1 MSEKIN
7 ILIVENELLIAHM
20 AESMLIELGY
30 NVIEKAKTVN
40 EALTI
45 INSNKVDLA
54 LLDINLHNGTE
65 GIELGQ
71 QLKDVFKIPFVYL
84 TSYTNKKII
93 EQATVTNP
101 GGYIVKPF
109 NKVDLLSSIEI
120 CLANAKQISQNIII
134 ETKEEKEA
142 FIQIRT
148 NRGYVKVL
156 QNDILYVKA
165 DNVYVEI
172 YTKGATYIER
182 KSLKQVEEVL
192 PQKDFI
198 RIHRS
203 YIINKNCITSWNS
216 QDVYVQNIPVP
227 LSKSY
232 QKFFLELMS

>member
-30 NVIEKAKTVN
+30 NVVEKARTVN
-40 EALTI
+40 EALAI
-45 INSNKVDLA
+45 IKSDKVDLA

-71 QLKDVFKIPFVYL
+71 QLKDTFKTPFIYL
-84 TSYTNKKII
+84 TSYSNKEII
-93 EQATVTNP
+93 KQTTVTNP

-109 NKVDLLSSIEI
+109 NKVDLFSSIEI
-120 CLANAKQISQNIII
+120 CLANTKQFSQ
-134 ETKEEKEA
+134 EKTPAVKQEKEGG
-142 FIQIRT
+142 IQIRT
-148 NRGYVKVL
+148 NRGFVKIL
-156 QNDILYVKA
+156 LEDILYVKA

-172 YTKGATYIER
+172 YTKEASYVER
-182 KSLKQVEEVL
+182 KSLKQIEEKL
-192 PQKDFI
+192 PQKDFV

-203 YIINKNCITSWNS
+203 YIINKNYITSWNS
-216 QDVYVQNIPVP
+216 QQAYVNNRPVP

-232 QKFFLELMS
+232 QDSFLELMS

>member
-1 MSEKIN
+1 MSGKIN

-20 AESMLIELGY
+20 AESMLVELGY
-30 NVIEKAKTVN
+30 NVVEKAKTVN

-45 INSNKVDLA
+45 INNNKIDLA
-54 LLDINLHNGTE
+54 LLDINLHSGTE

-71 QLKDVFKIPFVYL
+71 QLKDTFKIPFVYL
-84 TSYTNKKII
+84 TSYTNKEII
-93 EQATVTNP
+93 EQATITNP

-109 NKVDLLSSIEI
+109 NKVDLFSSIEI
-120 CLANAKQISQNIII
+120 CLANTKQFSQNATTEI
-134 ETKEEKEA
+134 EQEKEG

-182 KSLKQVEEVL
+182 KSLKQIEEVL
-192 PQKDFI
+192 PEKDFI

-216 QDVYVQNIPVP
+216 QDVYIQNIPVP

-232 QKFFLELMS
+232 QESFLELMS